1 MSITEDSTRP
11 SCTAD
16 EIDNN
21 FLEVQIAIIFSSC
34 LPCYNRDEAAR
45 EENPHLSAGRD
56 LERGNGINGKNCQS
70 GMSSFPSPADLPV
83 S

>member
-1 MSITEDSTRP
+1 MSITEDSTHP

-21 FLEVQIAIIFSSC
+21 FLEVQIALIFSSC
-34 LPCYNRDEAAR
+34 SPCYNRDETAR
-45 EENPHLSAGRD
+45 EENPHLSADRD
-56 LERGNGINGKNCQS
+56 VERGNGINDKKLPKR
-70 GMSSFPSPADLPV
+70 MSPFPSPADLPA